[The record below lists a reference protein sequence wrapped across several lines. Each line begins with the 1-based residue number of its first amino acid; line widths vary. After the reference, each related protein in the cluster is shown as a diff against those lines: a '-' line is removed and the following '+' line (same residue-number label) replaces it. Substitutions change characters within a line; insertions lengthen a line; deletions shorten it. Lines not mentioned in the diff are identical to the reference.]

1 MLGWQS
7 GCIAF
12 FCRTWERR
20 HSAWR
25 RVMDSNS
32 FSKGYA
38 ACSTSAVLCA
48 RPVGIFAALMIGAVP
63 LWILGAASIFA
74 SPDSSRENVAATP
87 AKCEPKLIFEGR
99 TGRDDAGLRQ
109 ISLNC
114 DGWADLSLIVPDDQR
129 EPIRALFDR
138 FKRKK
143 ADVVV
148 LDYER
153 KGRWS
158 ISYWDVDLDDTFS
171 TIGIHPDGAMQP
183 TRFEL
188 RCKYGAA
195 TKDGGCNYLPAFAL
209 GGGMLRH

>member
-1 MLGWQS
+1 MG
-7 GCIAF
+7 
-12 FCRTWERR
+12 
-20 HSAWR
+20 
-25 RVMDSNS
+25 SNS
-32 FSKGYA
+32 LGKAYA
-38 ACSTSAVLCA
+38 ACSTSAALRA
-48 RPVGIFAALMIGAVP
+48 RPLGIFAALMIGAVP
-63 LWILGAASIFA
+63 LWILGAVSILA
-74 SPDSSRENVAATP
+74 GPDSSPENVAATAAATP

-99 TGRDDAGLRQ
+99 TGRNDAGLRQ
-109 ISLNC
+109 ISLHC

-138 FKRKK
+138 YKRKK

-171 TIGIHPDGAMQP
+171 TIGVHSDGAMQP
-183 TRFEL
+183 TRFEQ

-195 TKDGGCNYLPAFAL
+195 TRDGGCNYLPAFAL